1 MSLLILRR
9 YFKMAILKYLR
20 VGDTAE
26 LQDNGVRWLR
36 IPSQVATA
44 KMSGVIYESEDGTP
58 IWTWWSDAHAFYYKT
73 SEPTTET
80 DGTQI
85 DAGAI
90 DVKVS
95 IDSGATADY
104 IGAAYND
111 GALRVT
117 QNELTYTD
125 GGDFVTLGLADH
137 NTARTALGLAIG
149 SDVQA
154 YSALANSY
162 NAQTYASGSYSRI
175 TGASTVGIRTYAEVL
190 SDLSTQAAAAFDFN
204 DQDVQS
210 LGNVEVGDDDQV
222 RLGDSGALDSYIQ
235 YDSVNNRLEFFDR
248 DYNSV
253 VSLRDLIA
261 GTPLNPV
268 VSGDLTIPDGSLT
281 ITDNDN
287 AQSFGLTNDT
297 ITSGAP
303 LFLID
308 SNSLTTESML
318 KIDAASITG
327 AGMFI
332 NCDRGGQ
339 QFAVKRYGEVE
350 IAGSTDADMIT
361 ITAGNFL
368 MADGTV
374 NVTDADD
381 NTLVTLV
388 NDAITNTLLMDINAD
403 GITSGSFIHLDT
415 NQGASFTGKYFD
427 CMSDGSTTEFSV
439 SRFGATVLLGTAGG
453 TDVLTLTKG
462 DLQIDDGSLEV
473 DADSDIGHYF
483 KRNIAS
489 ASSTFMLL
497 ETTAVDDTGVL
508 LHLDQ
513 KCTGNGTVLN
523 IDCAGDL
530 PVIDI
535 DATAARDGDV
545 IDINMANMLD
555 ERALYISGNITAAA
569 GEGLIHVDLGTGV
582 LNATGNALLIEGSG
596 NHAQN
601 SHMVELN
608 YDTGTLAGAGSGFIF
623 GIYDTSSAAAT
634 SYAMEIASTNNE
646 ALHVN
651 SGKVQIDET
660 LRAGEGI
667 QASAVARE
675 ANASA
680 GAGTSQIAAG
690 ESFINVTAGG
700 ADRIVVLPVP
710 VLGDIIYMK
719 ANAAQAYEIRTQAN
733 TQYINGTQ
741 TSGDEELAAAAAN
754 TMIAVC
760 TLGGA
765 SGKWIIYQISANGTQ
780 TAGGTPD

>member
-1 MSLLILRR
+1 
-9 YFKMAILKYLR
+9 MAILKYLR

-26 LQDNGVRWLR
+26 LQDNGIRWIR
-36 IPSQVATA
+36 IPSQVATNR
-44 KMSGVIYESEDGTP
+44 MSGVIYESEDGTP
-58 IWTWWSDAHAFYYKT
+58 IYTWWSDAHAFYYKVT
-73 SEPTTET
+73 EPTSET

-95 IDSGATADY
+95 VDSGATADY

-111 GALRVT
+111 GAVRVT

-125 GGDFVTLGLADH
+125 GGNFVTLGLADH

-149 SDVQA
+149 TDVQA
-154 YSALANSY
+154 YSALAASY

-190 SDLSTQAAAAFDFN
+190 TDLSAQAGAAFDFN
-204 DQDVQS
+204 DQDVTS
-210 LGNVEVGDDDQV
+210 LGNVEVGDDDQI
-222 RLGDSGALDSYIQ
+222 RLGDSGALDSYVQ
-235 YDSVNNRLEFFDR
+235 YDSINNRMEFFDR
-248 DYNSV
+248 DWNAV
-253 VSLRDLIA
+253 VSLRDLMA

-268 VSGDLTIPDGSLT
+268 VSGDLSIPGGSLT
-281 ITDNDN
+281 ITDTDN

-350 IAGSTDADMIT
+350 IAGNAATDMIT
-361 ITAGNFL
+361 ITAGDIL
-368 MADGTV
+368 LSDGSLTLTD
-374 NVTDADD
+374 NDDAATLTIANNAVTDQK
-381 NTLVTLV
+381 LISVTS
-388 NDAITNTLLMDINAD
+388 D
-403 GITSGSFIHLDT
+403 GITSGSVLYLDV
-415 NQGASFTGKYFD
+415 
-427 CMSDGSTTEFSV
+427 DGDV
-439 SRFGATVLLGTAGG
+439 GATGNYIECYNGSADVFEVGATGAVIIAGTAGG
-453 TDVLTLTKG
+453 TDALTITKG
-462 DLQIDDGSLEV
+462 DIQVDDGSVEV

-555 ERALYISGNITAAA
+555 ERALYVSGNITAAA
-569 GEGLIHVDLGTGV
+569 GEGLVHLDLGTGV

-623 GIYDTSSAAAT
+623 GVYDTSSAAAT
-634 SYAMEIASTNNE
+634 SYAVEIASTNNE

-651 SGKVQIDET
+651 SGKVQVDET
-660 LRAGEGI
+660 IRAGEGI
-667 QASAVARE
+667 QASAVART

-680 GAGTSQIAAG
+680 GAGTSQVAAG
-690 ESFINVTAGG
+690 ESFIDVTSAG
-700 ADRIVVLPVP
+700 ANNIIVLPVP
-710 VLGDIIYMK
+710 VLGDMIHMK
-719 ANAAQAYEIRTQAN
+719 ANGATNFEIRTQAN

-741 TSGDEELAAAAAN
+741 TSGDEELLATAAN
-754 TMIAVC
+754 DMVAVC

-765 SGKWIIYQISANGTQ
+765 SGKWIIYQISGNGTI
-780 TAGGTPD
+780 TAGGTPN

>member
-1 MSLLILRR
+1 
-9 YFKMAILKYLR
+9 MAILKYLR

-26 LQDNGVRWLR
+26 LQDNGIRWIR

-58 IWTWWSDAHAFYYKT
+58 IYTWWSDAHAFYYKVT
-73 SEPTTET
+73 EPTTET

-95 IDSGATADY
+95 VDSGATADY

-111 GALRVT
+111 GAVRVT

-125 GGDFVTLGLADH
+125 GGNFVTLGLADH

-154 YSALANSY
+154 YSGLGQSY
-162 NAQTYASGSYSRI
+162 DAQAYASGSYSRI

-190 SDLSTQAAAAFDFN
+190 TDLSAQAGAAFDFN
-204 DQDVQS
+204 DQDVTS
-210 LGNVEVGDDDQV
+210 LGNVEVGDDDQI
-222 RLGDSGALDSYIQ
+222 RLGDSGALDSYVQ
-235 YDSVNNRLEFFDR
+235 YDSVNNQLEFFDR
-248 DYNSV
+248 DWNAV
-253 VSLRDLIA
+253 VSLRDLMA
-261 GTPLNPV
+261 GTPLSPV
-268 VSGDLTIPDGSLT
+268 VSGDLTIPGGSLT
-281 ITDNDN
+281 ITDTDN
-287 AQSFGLTNDT
+287 AQSFGLINNTV
-297 ITSGAP
+297 TSGAD
-303 LFLID
+303 LFTLYAD
-308 SNSLTTESML
+308 SLTSVAML
-318 KIDAASITG
+318 HIEADAITTG
-327 AGMFI
+327 QFI
-332 NCDRGGQ
+332 ECDRGGV
-339 QFAVKRYGEVE
+339 QFAVKRYGEIE

-368 MADGTV
+368 MSDGTL

-381 NTLVTLV
+381 NTLVTLL
-388 NDAITNTLLMDINAD
+388 NDAVTSTFLVDMNAD

-555 ERALYISGNITAAA
+555 ERALYVSGNITAAA
-569 GEGLIHVDLGTGV
+569 GEGLIHLDLGTGV

-623 GIYDTSSAAAT
+623 GVYDTSSAAAT
-634 SYAMEIASTNNE
+634 SYAVEIASTNNE

-651 SGKVQIDET
+651 SGKVQVDET
-660 LRAGEGI
+660 IRAGEGI

-690 ESFINVTAGG
+690 ESFVNVTAGG

-719 ANAAQAYEIRTQAN
+719 ANAAQAYEIRTEAN